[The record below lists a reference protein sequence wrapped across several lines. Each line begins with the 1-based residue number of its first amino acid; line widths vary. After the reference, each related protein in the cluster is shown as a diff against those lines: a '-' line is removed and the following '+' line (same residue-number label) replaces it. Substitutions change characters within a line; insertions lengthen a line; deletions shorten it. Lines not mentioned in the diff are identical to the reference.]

1 MSLKSRGLFL
11 AAALLLMAGL
21 SWFNGQP
28 MAAGLI
34 RAPWDLL
41 VHFSVF
47 FALALLLLLGLG
59 AKRLWLVVLLA
70 ISFAA
75 VDELRQLYLPG
86 RHADWMDFTA
96 DVLAIGVGMA
106 IGLRLLHFPRACS
119 VKINKIH

>member
-34 RAPWDLL
+34 QAPWDLL
-41 VHFSVF
+41 VHFGIF

-70 ISFAA
+70 ISFASA
-75 VDELRQLYLPG
+75 KKTPKCTSKSQG
-86 RHADWMDFTA
+86 A
-96 DVLAIGVGMA
+96 
-106 IGLRLLHFPRACS
+106 
-119 VKINKIH
+119 